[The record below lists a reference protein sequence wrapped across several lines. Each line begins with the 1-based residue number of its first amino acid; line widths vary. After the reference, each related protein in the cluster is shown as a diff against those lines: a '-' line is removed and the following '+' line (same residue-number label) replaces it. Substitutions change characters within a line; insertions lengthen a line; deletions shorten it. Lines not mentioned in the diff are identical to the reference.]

1 MRLNE
6 RQILILRQL
15 LLKNQ
20 IVNLAELSAQCNCSA
35 KTVQRDLE
43 KIEEAG
49 KELNFELKRIRG
61 QGVELNCDSA
71 VRVKLNELV
80 FQNEKL
86 NGTASVED
94 RRNRIYL
101 ELLLNAPYP
110 TNIRQLSEKYFVSS
124 SSIVND
130 LTAIEE
136 RAMRNGLR
144 MKRTRE
150 GTSLEGTEVTIRNEA
165 ARMLNEIKPE
175 GTSGF
180 QDWDTRLNQETR
192 RVLEGIYGKKNVG
205 LVEEYIQK
213 IEDNIHVMLGDIYY
227 VNIVTHTLIAIER
240 IRNKKFIEEELI
252 LSEKDCNQL
261 IYDKIK
267 ECMEQFS
274 GEIGIS
280 IPDNEIQYMYIHFT
294 GCGMGELPSKE
305 VITQILDHSNQM
317 KLNFCDELVAAMEE
331 KMEILFSTDTNLVYS
346 LFLHVNS
353 MLNRIVYNVRISC
366 PLGEKTRQDY
376 PEMYECVKQVTL
388 KLAEK
393 YFPGKQLSEDELSY
407 LCLYF
412 QMLFSEAR
420 EPENVLI
427 VCSTGV
433 GIAHVLKRRVQN
445 TFPDLNIVDVL
456 SVRQLRNRDLTGIGM
471 ILATVKI
478 DFEVDCKVVY
488 VSALLDQ
495 NDISEI
501 KKIMK

>member
-1 MRLNE
+1 
-6 RQILILRQL
+6 
-15 LLKNQ
+15 
-20 IVNLAELSAQCNCSA
+20 
-35 KTVQRDLE
+35 
-43 KIEEAG
+43 
-49 KELNFELKRIRG
+49 
-61 QGVELNCDSA
+61 
-71 VRVKLNELV
+71 
-80 FQNEKL
+80 
-86 NGTASVED
+86 
-94 RRNRIYL
+94 
-101 ELLLNAPYP
+101 
-110 TNIRQLSEKYFVSS
+110 
-124 SSIVND
+124 
-130 LTAIEE
+130 
-136 RAMRNGLR
+136 
-144 MKRTRE
+144 
-150 GTSLEGTEVTIRNEA
+150 
-165 ARMLNEIKPE
+165 
-175 GTSGF
+175 
-180 QDWDTRLNQETR
+180 
-192 RVLEGIYGKKNVG
+192 
-205 LVEEYIQK
+205 
-213 IEDNIHVMLGDIYY
+213 
-227 VNIVTHTLIAIER
+227 
-240 IRNKKFIEEELI
+240 
-252 LSEKDCNQL
+252 
-261 IYDKIK
+261 
-267 ECMEQFS
+267 
-274 GEIGIS
+274 
-280 IPDNEIQYMYIHFT
+280 
-294 GCGMGELPSKE
+294 
-305 VITQILDHSNQM
+305 
-317 KLNFCDELVAAMEE
+317 MEE
-331 KMEILFSTDTNLVYS
+331 KMEILFSTDMNLVYS

-501 KKIMK
+501 KKVMK